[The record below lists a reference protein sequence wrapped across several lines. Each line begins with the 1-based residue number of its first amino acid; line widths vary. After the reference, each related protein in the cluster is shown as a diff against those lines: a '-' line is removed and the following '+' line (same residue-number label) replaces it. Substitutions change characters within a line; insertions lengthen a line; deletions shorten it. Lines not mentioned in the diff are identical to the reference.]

1 MSLPRIAVKNRI
13 LTYFTTFLIVIGGVA
28 SFFSLGQLEDPAFTV
43 KTALIMTPYPG
54 ASPKEVEQEV
64 TDRLEL
70 AIQEIYE
77 LDYVESFSRAGLSLI
92 RVEIKKEFWS
102 NRLPQIWDSLRRKIR
117 NTENHLPPGVGRP
130 EIFDTFSDVFGFQ
143 LALIGEGFSPKDLE
157 AYAKQIKKELSL
169 VKGIARV
176 DLWGV
181 QEKTLFVNISQA
193 QIAQLGV
200 TDASILATLNLQ
212 NMVVDAGSLE
222 LHGKRY
228 RVEPTGKFTSPEEI
242 AQLPIRTSLADILIN
257 PIEETIDTGG
267 AGPKRTG
274 EMIRIGDIATVERGY
289 LTPPHWMMRYNQQPA
304 ISISVMPVEGSNVVD
319 IGAALDKRLAELQ
332 ATLPVG
338 MEVNKM
344 HWQSDVVAG
353 AVNGFLINFAEAVAI
368 VLVVLTLTM
377 GWRMS
382 VIIGTALTVT
392 ILATFIVMSIFDI
405 NLQRMS
411 LGALI
416 IALGMMVDN
425 AIVVADGYAVRV
437 KQGLDPTEAAVESA
451 ALPAWPLFGATVI
464 AVMAFYPIY
473 GSVESV
479 GEYCRTLFTVVAIS
493 LLVSWLVSMVLTP
506 LQCLDMLPPEQGG
519 EDNKD
524 PYGGFFFTAYRKIL
538 GLAIRMRWL
547 TMGGMVALLIMSG
560 IGFGQVKQLFF
571 SDSSMTKFM
580 VNYWAPEGTRIQN
593 VSEDIKL
600 AEKELLADDRVESV
614 TTFIGQGPPRFYL
627 PVEPEYPYSTYAQM
641 VVNVHDFHEIDNLVE
656 KFNPWFA
663 ENLPDAMSSI
673 RKYTVGPGYTWQF
686 EVRFS
691 GPADADPAILR
702 ELGEQGMAILA
713 SSPLAGNARLNWRQ
727 RVQKVTP
734 EYNQERA
741 RWTAISRVD
750 IANATK
756 LNHDGRVVGLYRE
769 NEDLIPIIA
778 RLTQQERKN
787 IGGLDLLQ
795 VRSPLAIE
803 PVPLAQVTN
812 GQPLQWEESMI
823 WRRDRRR
830 AMTIQANPAAG
841 ETLPTLRAAVVEQF
855 EVIELPPGYTLEWDG
870 EYYDTIKAQQSL
882 VPGAV
887 PAVALLLFIIV
898 ALFNSLRTPAV
909 ILIVLPFALVGIT
922 AGFLLTG
929 APFGFMALLGT
940 LSLIGMLIKNSI
952 VLLDQVNIELDK
964 GKSQYQALQD
974 ASVSR
979 LQPVFLATATTVLGV
994 APLLQDVFW
1003 VGLSVAIMFG
1013 LSFGYILTMVTVPV
1027 LYAILYKVK
1036 PEEA

>member
-1 MSLPRIAVKNRI
+1 MSLPRIAVEHRV
-13 LTYFTTFLIVIGGVA
+13 LTYFTTFLIIMGGIA
-28 SFFSLGQLEDPAFTV
+28 SFFSLGQLEDPAFSV
-43 KTALIMTPYPG
+43 KTAIIMTPYPG
-54 ASPKEVEQEV
+54 ASPEEVEHEV

-70 AIQEIYE
+70 AIQEISE
-77 LDYVESFSRAGLSLI
+77 LDYVESFSRAGFSMI
-92 RVEIKKEFWS
+92 KVELKQEFWS
-102 NRLPQIWDSLRRKIR
+102 DRLPQIWDTLRRKIR
-117 NTENHLPPGVGRP
+117 NTENQLPPGAGRP
-130 EIFDTFSDVFGFQ
+130 DIFDTVSDVFGFQ
-143 LALIGEGFSPKDLE
+143 LALIGEGFSDEDLE
-157 AYAKQIKKELSL
+157 SYSKQIKKELSL
-169 VKGIARV
+169 VKGVARV

-181 QEKTLFVNISQA
+181 QEKTLFVNVSQA
-193 QIAQLGV
+193 QIAQLGI
-200 TDASILATLNLQ
+200 TDASILVTLNQQ

-228 RVEPTGKFTSPEEI
+228 RVEPTGKFTSPEMI
-242 AQLPIRTSLADILIN
+242 AQLPIRTSLADIMLN
-257 PIEETIDTGG
+257 PLDTGG

-274 EMIRIGDIATVERGY
+274 EMIRIGDIATVERGH

-304 ISISVMPVEGSNVVD
+304 IGISVMPVEGSNVVD
-319 IGAALDKRLAELQ
+319 IGSALDERLAELK

-338 MEVNKM
+338 MKINKM
-344 HWQSDVVAG
+344 HWQSDVISD

-392 ILATFIVMSIFDI
+392 ILATFIIMAILDI
-405 NLQRMS
+405 SLQRMS

-437 KQGLDPTEAAVESA
+437 KQGIERTEAAIQA
-451 ALPAWPLFGATVI
+451 ASLPAWPLLGATVI
-464 AVMAFYPIY
+464 AVMAFYPIF
-473 GSVESV
+473 GSVEST

-493 LLVSWLVSMVLTP
+493 LMTSWVISMVVTP
-506 LQCLDMLPPEQGG
+506 LQCLDMLPPEKGG
-519 EDNKD
+519 DNKD

-538 GLAIRMRWL
+538 TMAIRMRWL
-547 TMGGMVALLIMSG
+547 TMGGMVILLIISG
-560 IGFGQVKQLFF
+560 IGFGHVKQLFF

-593 VSEDIKL
+593 VSDDIKL

-627 PVEPEYPYSTYAQM
+627 PVEPEYPYSTYAQLI
-641 VVNVHDFHEIDNLVE
+641 VNVHDFHEIDDLVE
-656 KFNPWFA
+656 KLNPWF
-663 ENLPDAMSSI
+663 EETLPDAVASI

-691 GPADADPAILR
+691 GPADADPALLR

-713 SSPLAGNARLNWRQ
+713 SNPLAGQARLNWRQ

-734 EYNQERA
+734 EYNLGRG
-741 RWTAISRVD
+741 RWAAISRVD

-756 LNHDGRVVGLYRE
+756 LNHDGQVVGLYRE
-769 NEDLIPIIA
+769 NEDLIPIIV
-778 RLTQQERKN
+778 RLTEQERKN
-787 IGGLDLLQ
+787 IGGLGLLQ

-803 PVPLAQVTN
+803 PVPLAQVTD

-830 AMTIQANPAAG
+830 AMTIQANPASG
-841 ETLPTLRAAVVEQF
+841 ETLPTLRSAVLEQF
-855 EVIELPPGYTLEWDG
+855 EAIELPPGYTMEWGG
-870 EYYDTIKAQQSL
+870 EYYDTIKSQQSL
-882 VPGAV
+882 LPGMV
-887 PAVALLLFIIV
+887 PAIALLLLIIV
-898 ALFNSLRTPAV
+898 ALFNALRTPAV
-909 ILIVLPFALVGIT
+909 ILIVLPFALIGIT

-929 APFGFMALLGT
+929 AAFGFMALLGT

-952 VLLDQVNIELDK
+952 VLLDQVNVELAE
-964 GKSQYQALQD
+964 GKTQYKALQD

-979 LQPVFLATATTVLGV
+979 LQPVFLAAATTVLGL

-1003 VGLSVAIMFG
+1003 VGLSVTIMFG
-1013 LSFGYILTMVTVPV
+1013 LSFSYILTMVIVPV
-1027 LYAILYKVK
+1027 LYAILYKVE
-1036 PEEA
+1036 PEKA